1 MPRVGLL
8 FSLAALLLVAGRS
21 SAQPQP
27 QPKDGKVVIPL
38 SLTPAVPPK
47 PVSKFYLTPEY
58 RDLIPGEQLSGF
70 LKCFMEQDAFFN
82 KENTEKRYKW
92 LQLPLAEL
100 PKDVREQAG
109 IKDGIAYNPPYA
121 RLMVY
126 MDQAARYTRLDWN
139 EWFNLRHDG
148 VYMLL
153 PEAQK
158 LRSLAPVLQL
168 RMRGEV
174 KNGEFDRAAVS
185 AKTLFGLAQMMEQHP
200 TLIGYLIGVAI
211 ATHAVGPLE
220 EMIAQ
225 PGCPN
230 LYWSFADL
238 PTPPLSLRRGMEGER
253 VFLTSQFQPML
264 KADHPLPESELTK
277 YVKQVEKIVAMSNEG
292 PANRFLGRPNRPSV
306 RYALLAANKE
316 HVAAARKRL
325 IEIGGMRPEAV
336 KKFPPL
342 QVVLTDDLL
351 QVDVYRDE
359 LFKWLNLPYYQMM
372 DGITAMEAKIK
383 EVGKTTV
390 LVPLLLPTGIKV
402 KQAETRFTQ
411 RIAYLRVIEAI
422 RLYAHDHD
430 NKLPPSLDAIKLP
443 LPVDPVTGKAF
454 SYQVKDDVATLTGG
468 NPNPDNAVTNRVYEL
483 RIRK

>member
-1 MPRVGLL
+1 MSRVRLSLALL
-8 FSLAALLLVAGRS
+8 FLVVGRS
-21 SAQPQP
+21 PAQPQP
-27 QPKDGKVVIPL
+27 EPKDGKVVIPL
-38 SLTPAVPPK
+38 SLSPAVPPK

-82 KENTEKRYKW
+82 KENTEKRQKW
-92 LQLPLAEL
+92 RELPLAEL

-139 EWFNLRHDG
+139 EWFTIRHDG

-153 PEAQK
+153 PEVQK

-168 RMRGEV
+168 RMRAEV
-174 KNGEFDRAAVS
+174 KNGEFDRAAVT

-200 TLIGYLIGVAI
+200 TLIGYLVGVAI
-211 ATHAVGPLE
+211 ATHAVMVLE

-230 LYWSFADL
+230 LYWSFAGL
-238 PTPPLSLRRGMEGER
+238 PTPALSLRRGMEGER
-253 VFLTSQFQPML
+253 VFLTAQFQTLL
-264 KADHPLPESELTK
+264 KADHPLPEAELAK
-277 YVKQVEKIVAMSNEG
+277 YIKQVEEIVAMG
-292 PANRFLGRPNRPSV
+292 DTAPANGFLGRPKRPKV
-306 RYALLAANKE
+306 RYATQAANKDY
-316 HVAAARKRL
+316 VAAARKRL
-325 IEIGGMRPEAV
+325 IDIGKMRPEVV
-336 KKFPPL
+336 KTFPPL

-351 QVDVYRDE
+351 KVDVYRDE
-359 LFKWLNLPYYQMM
+359 LFKWLNLPYYKMT
-372 DGITAMEAKIK
+372 DGIRAMEAKIK

-402 KQAETRFTQ
+402 KQAETRFSQ
-411 RIAYLRVIEAI
+411 RIAYLQVIEAI

-443 LPVDPVTGKAF
+443 LPVDPVTGKSF
-454 SYQVKDDVATLTGG
+454 SYQVKGAVATLTGG
-468 NPNPDNAVTNRVYEL
+468 NPNPDNATTNRVYEL